1 MSKKSKFRK
10 RHFAGVV
17 GTTSALAL
25 SQMVR
30 AELPNAQDPGSQ
42 LAEVVVTAT
51 KRETNLQETPVAVT
65 AFSQITL
72 DQNLVVDI
80 TDVAKFVPGVAFAS
94 HGDQGAVTIT
104 MRGIGNDSAYTEL
117 DSPEV
122 ATYINGIYSP
132 RSQGTSTLLYDM
144 DRVEV
149 LRGPQGTLFGHNS
162 TVGVIDLF
170 TAKPQIGVFTGSAEV
185 NAGDYNSFGTRGMLN
200 IPVNDTLAFRIAYAS
215 QKHDGYVAFQ
225 PVPAIFSTDP
235 AAFGSPPNAYGLNT
249 TAYTTTGPRYFGEDR
264 TSYRLSARWL
274 PVEGLSWDISFENY
288 QDTGNPE
295 APLMQNPRSGEP
307 LLSILAS
314 FPPNNDLK
322 SNDLRSNISWNIND
336 YLNLTYIA
344 GRSDLSH
351 TENMQDD
358 AGIAIPTSPS
368 TPGNGALQD
377 AQTVYSDFFS
387 YSNELQL
394 KSTGT
399 HLIDWIVGLYAFR
412 EHNGIR
418 FDINQY
424 NGYSGGTFNW
434 AGAFIQPDRSQEDR
448 SEFAQA
454 VWHVTDQLR
463 LTGGLRDSFDDERDI
478 GGRNIT
484 FNGCQPPSVSNCGP
498 FTYGLDLAQ
507 LLANNYVDS
516 DNDAYTSS
524 HKLTYLAR
532 ADFNVTP
539 DLLVYASVG
548 TGYHP
553 GRVEDGGAHDDPET
567 LTNYEIGEKSTLF
580 NGRVTANVALYY
592 EDFKGYQVTS
602 VVTQRNAAGNI
613 LASQTEQVNSQGAT
627 GYGLEFELA
636 AKPTSLD
643 TVQFSTAIEK
653 TKMENLLTVD
663 SRLYS
668 LNPADPLAN
677 VVNIAGNELPHA
689 PRFSA
694 TLGYDH
700 SIPLPNGDSLL
711 PHVAFHYET
720 RSWLSYYNES
730 APVQGVSDW
739 DQQKAYTR
747 TDFTMTYVGG
757 GERKYEVQAY
767 VQNIENKDIKT
778 NSDIYKVEGVNYPVA
793 LYMPPR
799 TFGFK
804 VRYKF

>member
-1 MSKKSKFRK
+1 MAKKSKFTK
-10 RHFAGVV
+10 RRVAGVL
-17 GTTSALAL
+17 GTGSALFL
-25 SQMVR
+25 TQMVR
-30 AELPNAQDPGSQ
+30 AELQNTQ
-42 LAEVVVTAT
+42 LEEIIVTAT
-51 KRETNLQETPVAVT
+51 KRETNLQDTPVAIT
-65 AFSQITL
+65 AFSQSAL
-72 DQNLVVDI
+72 DTNLVVDI
-80 TDVAKFVPGVAFAS
+80 TDVAKFVPGVAFAA

-104 MRGIGNDSAYTEL
+104 LRGIGNDSAFTEL

-132 RSQGTSTLLYDM
+132 RAQGTSTLLYDM

-170 TAKPQIGVFTGSAEV
+170 TAKPQIGVFAGSAEV

-225 PVPAIFSTDP
+225 PIPTEFSTNP
-235 AAFGSPPNAYGLNT
+235 ALFGTPPTSYGLNT
-249 TAYTTTGPRYFGEDR
+249 TAYVTSGQRYFGEDR
-264 TSYRLSARWL
+264 TSYRLSGRWM
-274 PVEGLSWDISFENY
+274 PVDGLSWDLSFENY
-288 QDTGNPE
+288 VDTGNPE
-295 APLMQNPRSGEP
+295 APLMQATRPGEP

-314 FPPNNDLK
+314 FTPA
-322 SNDLRSNISWNIND
+322 NDLRSNSVRSNISWDINN

-344 GRSDLSH
+344 GKSDLSH
-351 TENMQDD
+351 TENSQDD
-358 AGIAIPTSPS
+358 AGIAIPTSPT
-368 TPGNGALQD
+368 TPGAGALQD
-377 AQTVYSDFFS
+377 ANTVYSDFFS

-394 KSTGT
+394 KSRGT
-399 HLIDWIVGLYAFR
+399 HVIDWIVGLYAFR

-424 NGYSGGTFNW
+424 NGYSGGAFNW

-454 VWHVTDQLR
+454 VWHVTDQFR
-463 LTGGLRDSFDDERDI
+463 LTGGLRDSYDNERDI

-484 FNGCQPPSVSNCGP
+484 FNGCPPPSVSNCGP

-507 LLANNYVDS
+507 LVANNYVVS

-524 HKLTYLAR
+524 HKLTYLGR
-532 ADFNVTP
+532 GDFNVTP
-539 DLLVYASVG
+539 ELLVYASVG

-553 GRVEDGGAHDDPET
+553 GRIEDGGTHDNPET

-580 NGRVTANVALYY
+580 DGRVTANLALYY
-592 EDFKGYQVTS
+592 ENFKGYQVTS
-602 VVTQRNAAGNI
+602 VVTVRDAAGNT
-613 LASQTEQVNSQGAT
+613 LATQTKQVNAQGAT

-636 AKPTSLD
+636 AKPTALD
-643 TVQFSTAIEK
+643 TLQFSSAIEK
-653 TKMENLLTVD
+653 TKMQSLLTVD
-663 SRLYS
+663 SRVYS

-677 VVNIAGNELPHA
+677 VNNIEGNELPHA
-689 PRFSA
+689 PRFTM

-700 SIPLPNGDSLL
+700 AFPLPNGDSLL

-730 APVQGVSDW
+730 VPVQGVSDW
-739 DQQKAYTR
+739 DQQKPYTR
-747 TDFTMTYVGG
+747 TDFTLTYRGG
-757 GERKYEVQAY
+757 GEHKWEAQGY
-767 VQNIENKDIKT
+767 VQNIENKEIKT
-778 NSDIYKVEGVNYPVA
+778 NSDIFKIENVNNPVA
-793 LYMPPR
+793 IYMPPR

-804 VRYKF
+804 ARYRF